1 MPDDIRISDLSPVS
15 TITNGALMELSNED
29 SGAETGYVSVKMTIT
44 QLATKLNVSMQ
55 YLTDLL
61 TTDKT
66 IIGAINELNDK
77 LTIGTSAPT
86 SLMGNDGDFYLQ
98 YTEGTGGA
106 DDEVDAFYVKLDGVW
121 CQISTGGGGSGGH
134 TILDNSGTALT
145 QRANLQFK
153 GAYSEDNSGDDT
165 TEVNVVRSMTKA
177 QYNQLSAAEKVG
189 IINVTDEK
197 VTATNIPISGND
209 STDTKTYIDTLALSD
224 TSKTMSIHTG
234 TTASIYKQSLV
245 KKGNIVYFNA
255 SFSTSGTIT
264 NGTTIFDYPTGYA
277 PTNTQYGFVG
287 CYNDNKA
294 YPIIIDTGGINL
306 FSSTSMPLSST
317 FTINVCWAV

>member
-1 MPDDIRISDLSPVS
+1 
-15 TITNGALMELSNED
+15 MELSNED
-29 SGAETGYVSVKMTIT
+29 SLAETGYVSVKMTIT

-121 CQISTGGGGSGGH
+121 CQVSTGGGGSGGH

-145 QRANLQFK
+145 QRTNLQFK

-177 QYNQLSAAEKVG
+177 QYDQLSAAEKVG

-197 VTATNIPISGND
+197 VTATNIPISAND
-209 STDTKTYIDTLALSD
+209 STDTKMYIDSKTTATTPTITVTKNSGAWGFSNVTAKKYGGVVNLSLRITGSNTAVASGSDGFSGSIDTLRPNSE
-224 TSKTMSIHTG
+224 T
-234 TTASIYKQSLV
+234 Y
-245 KKGNIVYFNA
+245 
-255 SFSTSGTIT
+255 TIT
-264 NGTTIFDYPTGYA
+264 Y
-277 PTNTQYGFVG
+277 YGS
-287 CYNDNKA
+287 
-294 YPIIIDTGGINL
+294 NL
-306 FSSTSMPLSST
+306 FVIRLTATGDLYVRNVNSSS
-317 FTINVCWAV
+317 FTLPTTDWLNVSLTYLV

>member
-15 TITNGALMELSNED
+15 AITNGALMELSNED

-44 QLATKLNVSMQ
+44 QLATKLNVSME

-61 TTDKT
+61 TTNKT
-66 IIGAINELNDK
+66 IAGAINEVNDK
-77 LTIGTSAPT
+77 LKTGTSAPT

-121 CQISTGGGGSGGH
+121 CQISTGGGGGSGGH

-145 QRANLQFK
+145 QRTNLQFK

-177 QYNQLSAAEKVG
+177 QYNQLSADEKVG
-189 IINVTDEK
+189 IINITDENI
-197 VTATNIPISGND
+197 TATDLPISAND
-209 STDTKTYIDTLALSD
+209 PTDTKSYIDTGLSGKAKKTWTAL
-224 TSKTMSIHTG
+224 
-234 TTASIYKQSLV
+234 
-245 KKGNIVYFNA
+245 
-255 SFSTSGTIT
+255 GTIT
-264 NGTTIFDYPTGYA
+264 EGGTALNISGYSELLIYPKINGTTYFNTYVVDVAEFSNTSVIHFSIYQDSTHSYMGALDYSS
-277 PTNTQYGFVG
+277 NT
-287 CYNDNKA
+287 
-294 YPIIIDTGGINL
+294 INL
-306 FSSTSMPLSST
+306 RKVLIAGWT
-317 FTINVCWAV
+317 NCVCIVKAR